1 MIIIIGFNRLAFSSC
16 AVNKFSLLYNLVNPE
31 KLTAMYKQLL
41 SVLTC
46 CLLVISLAAQKKYLT
61 PDDYGKWQTIGAT
74 SFSPNGEWILYQVNV
89 QEDNDSIFVMNRR
102 TNKIH
107 RLPFASSPEFS
118 GDSKWLAYRIG
129 VGYKEQEKLTEQS
142 KPIEYKMGIL
152 DLNNG
157 KTETIKNINRFG
169 FSRDGKFLA
178 VYLNPPK
185 ENKDKGAVLLVKNMS
200 DGKTRTIGNVTEYA
214 FNKKSDQLAYIVESA
229 NTAGNSAELFN
240 LQTNVLNVLASD
252 TARFSK
258 LTWQKEGE
266 GLAFYC
272 SFRKDKYE
280 EDNALVY
287 TYTNLYKTPAL
298 NVFNPE
304 KTKGFPA
311 EMRVH
316 NGSNIVLSDDMKT
329 AFFGI
334 TKWTF
339 NELAKKDDKRPG
351 DSLTKKDT
359 LRIDSTR
366 AVVAAAKGVSAQK
379 LAGVDIWHWKDPEIQ
394 PRQIRTLRQDT
405 LNGLLSAWNVDNNQ
419 FYQLASDE
427 APVVLLTGN
436 QKKAIVFTNTKYKP
450 AFKEDFADAW
460 LVDSRTGKKELV
472 FEKTIMGSNIPR
484 SSPDGKYLLYFKDKH
499 WWTYNI
505 SNGQHK
511 NITENI
517 KTDFWNVRDDHPASR
532 PAVGTAGWIKGDKE
546 VLLYDEY
553 NVWAVK
559 PDGNGARQLTHGE
572 KDQVIYRVNRLD
584 FEDPFIDDAKPIILS
599 AFGDKS
605 KKSGYYKLE
614 KGKLDKLIFED
625 ALVNRLVKAK
635 DANSYA
641 YVKQNFNQS
650 PALYLTDNFSK
661 LNHVLSTNPQQ
672 QDYYWGKSE
681 IITYKNKNGVEM
693 QGALYYPANY
703 EEGKQYPMITYIYE
717 KLSNGVHGYVSPSKT
732 SAYNTANFTTN
743 GYFIFRPDIVYEIND
758 PGISAVNCVVPA
770 VEEVLKS
777 GMIDKNKVG
786 LMGHSWGA
794 YQTSFIISQ
803 TDIFKAAIAG
813 APLTNLISMSNSIYW
828 NSGTPDS
835 KIFETSQGR
844 FDGPWY
850 ERMEEH
856 MRNSPMYQAASI
868 KAPLLVAFGDKD
880 GAVDWQQGIE
890 MYSTMRR
897 MEKPFI
903 MLVYAD
909 ENHGLAKKENQM
921 DYQVRQKEFFDHY
934 LLGRSPEKWI
944 TDGVSQQEKAKLKA
958 KEKTTKS
965 F

>member
-1 MIIIIGFNRLAFSSC
+1 MHKYFVS
-16 AVNKFSLLYNLVNPE
+16 SLL
-31 KLTAMYKQLL
+31 
-41 SVLTC
+41 SFF
-46 CLLVISLAAQKKYLT
+46 LVITMQAQKKNLT
-61 PDDYGKWQTIGAT
+61 PDDYGKWQTIGTT
-74 SFSPNGEWILYQVNV
+74 SLSPNGNWILYQVNV
-89 QEDNDSIFVMNRR
+89 QEDNDSLFVMNRM
-102 TNKIH
+102 TNEVH
-107 RLPFASSPEFS
+107 RLAFASSPEFS
-118 GDSKWLAYRIG
+118 GDNKWLAYRIG
-129 VGYKEQEKLTEQS
+129 IPFKEAEKLREQS

-152 DLNNG
+152 DLANG
-157 KTETIKNINRFG
+157 KTEIIQNVNRFE
-169 FSRDGKFLA
+169 FTRNGKFLA
-178 VYLNPPK
+178 IYLNPPK
-185 ENKDKGAVLLVKNMS
+185 ENKDKGAVLLLKNMN
-200 DGKTRTIGNVTEYA
+200 DGKTRTIGNVTEFS

-240 LQTNVLNVLASD
+240 LLNYNLNVLASD

-258 LTWQKEGE
+258 LTWQKEGD

-280 EDNALVY
+280 EDNAVVY
-287 TYTNLYKTPAL
+287 TYTNLYKSPL
-298 NVFNPE
+298 LKVFNPE
-304 KTKGFPA
+304 KINGFPA
-311 EMRVH
+311 GMRVH
-316 NGSNIVLSDDMKT
+316 NRSNIVLSDDMKT

-334 TKWTF
+334 TNWTF

-351 DSLTKKDT
+351 DSLTKKDS

-366 AVVAAAKGVSAQK
+366 AVVAAAKGVSAEK

-394 PRQIRTLRQDT
+394 PRQVRTLNQDT
-405 LNGLLSAWNVDNNQ
+405 TTGLLSAWNIDNNR
-419 FYQLASDE
+419 FIQLATDE
-427 APVVLLTGN
+427 APNVQLTGN
-436 QKKAIVFTNTKYKP
+436 QRYALTYTNTKYKP

-460 LVDSRTGKKELV
+460 LVDTRIGDKKMV
-472 FEKTIMGSNIPR
+472 FEKVIVSGNTFPR

-505 SNGQHK
+505 ASGQNT

-517 KTDFWNVRDDHPASR
+517 KSDFWNVRDDHPASR

-559 PDGNGARQLTHGE
+559 PDGKSSRKLTNGE
-572 KDQVIYRVNRLD
+572 NDQVIYRVNRVD
-584 FEDPFIDDAKPIILS
+584 YEDPFIDDTKPVFLS

-614 KGKLDKLIFED
+614 KGKIEKLVFED
-625 ALVNRLVKAK
+625 AMVNRLIKAK

-641 YVKQNFNQS
+641 YVKQNFDQS
-650 PALYLTDNFSK
+650 PSLYFTDNFSK
-661 LNHVLSTNPQQ
+661 VSQVLSTNPQQ
-672 QDYYWGKSE
+672 DEYYWGKSE

-703 EEGKQYPMITYIYE
+703 EPGKQYPMITYIYE
-717 KLSNGVHGYVSPSKT
+717 KLSNGLHGYVSPSKR

-770 VEEVLKS
+770 VEEVLKT

-803 TDIFKAAIAG
+803 TDIFKAAVAG

-828 NSGTPDS
+828 NTGTPDA

-880 GAVDWQQGIE
+880 GAVDWHQGIE

-909 ENHGLAKKENQM
+909 ENHGLAKKENQV

-958 KEKTTKS
+958 KEKTSKS

>member
-1 MIIIIGFNRLAFSSC
+1 MHKYFVS
-16 AVNKFSLLYNLVNPE
+16 SLLSL
-31 KLTAMYKQLL
+31 
-41 SVLTC
+41 
-46 CLLVISLAAQKKYLT
+46 LLVITMQAQKKNLT
-61 PDDYGKWQTIGAT
+61 PDDYGKWQTIGTT
-74 SFSPNGEWILYQVNV
+74 SLSPNGNWILYQVNV
-89 QEDNDSIFVMNRR
+89 QEDNDSLFVMNKI
-102 TNKIH
+102 TNEIH
-107 RLPFASSPEFS
+107 RLAFASSPEFS
-118 GDSKWLAYRIG
+118 GDNKWLAYRIG
-129 VGYKEQEKLTEQS
+129 IPYKEAEKLREQS
-142 KPIEYKMGIL
+142 KPIEYKMGIF
-152 DLNNG
+152 DLASG
-157 KTETIKNINRFG
+157 KTEIIQNVNRFE
-169 FSRDGKFLA
+169 FTRNGKFLA
-178 VYLNPPK
+178 IYLNPPK
-185 ENKDKGAVLLVKNMS
+185 ENKDKGAVLLVKNMN

-240 LQTNVLNVLASD
+240 LLNYNLNVLASD

-258 LTWQKEGE
+258 LTWQKEGD
-266 GLAFYC
+266 GLAFYS

-280 EDNALVY
+280 EDNAVVY
-287 TYTNLYKTPAL
+287 TYTNLYKSPML
-298 NVFNPE
+298 KIFNPE
-304 KTKGFPA
+304 KTNGFPA
-311 EMRVH
+311 GMRVH
-316 NGSNIVLSDDMKT
+316 NRSNIVLSDDMKT

-334 TKWTF
+334 THWTF

-351 DSLTKKDT
+351 DSLTKKDS

-366 AVVAAAKGVSAQK
+366 AVIAAAKGVSAEK

-394 PRQIRTLRQDT
+394 PRQIRTLNQDT
-405 LNGLLSAWNVDNNQ
+405 TSGLLSAWNIDNNR
-419 FYQLASDE
+419 FFQLATDE
-427 APVVLLTGN
+427 APNVQLTGN
-436 QKKAIVFTNTKYKP
+436 QRFAITYTNTKYKP

-460 LVDSRTGKKELV
+460 LVDTRTGDKKLV
-472 FEKTIMGSNIPR
+472 FEKVIVSGNTFPR

-505 SNGQHK
+505 ASGQNT

-517 KTDFWNVRDDHPASR
+517 KSDFWNVRDDHPASK

-559 PDGNGARQLTHGE
+559 PDGKSSRKLTDGE
-572 KDQVIYRVNRLD
+572 NDQVIYRVNRLD
-584 FEDPFIDDAKPIILS
+584 YEDPFIDDAKPIFLS

-614 KGKLDKLIFED
+614 KGKMDRLVFED
-625 ALVNRLVKAK
+625 AMVNRLIKAM

-641 YVKQNFNQS
+641 YVKQNFDQS
-650 PALYLTDNFSK
+650 PSLYFTDNFSK
-661 LNHVLSTNPQQ
+661 VSQVLSTNPQQ
-672 QDYYWGKSE
+672 DEYYWGKSE
-681 IITYKNKNGVEM
+681 IITYKNKKGVEM

-703 EEGKQYPMITYIYE
+703 EPGKQYPMVTYIYE
-717 KLSNGVHGYVSPSKT
+717 KLSNGLHGYVSPSKR

-743 GYFIFRPDIVYEIND
+743 GYFIFRPDIIYEIND

-770 VEEVLKS
+770 VEEVLKT

-803 TDIFKAAIAG
+803 TDIFKAAVAG

-828 NSGTPDS
+828 NTGTPDA

-880 GAVDWQQGIE
+880 GAVDWHQGIE

-909 ENHGLAKKENQM
+909 ENHGLAKKENQI
-921 DYQVRQKEFFDHY
+921 DYQIRQKEFFDHY

-944 TDGVSQQEKAKLKA
+944 TEGVSQQEKAKLKA
-958 KEKTTKS
+958 KEKTTKT